1 MCWECCCDANKL
13 AKKKKEKRKKK
24 LIEERRKA
32 GVNVHTCTPH
42 NITLISE
49 LAHRQSD
56 ANQKKKTPKQVCHL
70 VPHQITILYAR
81 ITLTTI
87 TFTFTV
93 SIEGVFFFYERS

>member
-56 ANQKKKTPKQVCHL
+56 ANQKKKNTETGLPPCATPNHY
-70 VPHQITILYAR
+70 TIRPNNTNNYN
-81 ITLTTI
+81 IHI
-87 TFTFTV
+87 HSFN
-93 SIEGVFFFYERS
+93 